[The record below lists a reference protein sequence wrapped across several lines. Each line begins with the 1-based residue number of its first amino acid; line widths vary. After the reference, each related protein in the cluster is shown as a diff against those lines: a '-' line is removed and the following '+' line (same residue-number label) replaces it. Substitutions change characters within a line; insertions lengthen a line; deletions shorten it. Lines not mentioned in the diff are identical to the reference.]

1 MDPSMNDPSYFDNIP
16 ALTPPPGVTP
26 NFIDPPSL
34 APVGRIIIGIT
45 LLLTVIS
52 VVSRLYTRLHITHS
66 FGTDDVLCIVSAI
79 GVISY
84 AGVTLSS
91 FGPSLGPHQWN
102 VRLSAITPAYV
113 RGSIVLFC
121 LYSATVLFIK
131 TSLLVLYLRIFK
143 PARIARILIWIGI
156 LLITLFYLACIVIS
170 AIFCNPAQWS
180 GHIGPV
186 EFLEL
191 QARSNCNRPQLDLS
205 AAQGIF
211 STVSDAY
218 ILVIPTILVSG
229 LRLPLRRR
237 IGICAIFL
245 IGAIALGSS
254 IATVVFR
261 FQQRKSADFSWES
274 ALNII
279 LGAVEINTGLICS
292 CIPVSFVA
300 FKRLKS
306 VPWASIKDYLNLRHF
321 KHTGEAS
328 TNAADV
334 SKPAHKEKLPQIPRG
349 IITGLKTFIQGGQ
362 DGSPTELNEFSS
374 YAELRSIDEDYHK
387 QLKAFHTAE
396 STASQAWS
404 ADRPSMVHGP
414 PGTPSGTV

>member
-66 FGTDDVLCIVSAI
+66 FGTDDGTWLPSLMHSVRGAYVSWRDSLVKSTDHADQI

-84 AGVTLSS
+84 AGVTLSC
-91 FGPSLGPHQWN
+91 PHQWN

-245 IGAIALGSS
+245 IGAIA
-254 IATVVFR
+254 
-261 FQQRKSADFSWES
+261 
-274 ALNII
+274 
-279 LGAVEINTGLICS
+279 VEINTGLICS